1 MSVLHEFSVVP
12 KRHGKEK
19 MKNQRTKKLVTS
31 AMLIAIATA
40 ISVIC
45 EYIPFLNLPFGGTIT
60 LASTLPVIAISY
72 MYGLRWGFSSA
83 FVYSLIQIAV
93 GTKTVAALFTPADDG
108 SVAFGVAIGV
118 ILIDYILA
126 FTCLG
131 IGGIYGKFMSKKK
144 ALVLG
149 TVTALVLCY
158 LFHFL
163 SGALYY
169 GAWAEWFFTDTVLA
183 DLAVSKYIMEN
194 FTGAGLA
201 SVYSLV
207 YNGCYMVP
215 EIIITA
221 IVAVPISMIKQVKRE
236 I

>member
-1 MSVLHEFSVVP
+1 
-12 KRHGKEK
+12 
-19 MKNQRTKKLVTS
+19 
-31 AMLIAIATA
+31 MLIAIATA

-72 MYGLRWGFSSA
+72 MYGLKWGFSSA
-83 FVYSLIQIAV
+83 FVYSLIQIVV

-108 SVAFGVAIGV
+108 TVAFGVAIGV
-118 ILIDYILA
+118 IVIDYILA

-131 IGGIYGKFMSKKK
+131 LGGIFAKRMSKKS

-149 TVTALVLCY
+149 AVTALICTY
-158 LFHFL
+158 FFHFL

-183 DLAVSKYIMEN
+183 DLSISKYIMQN

-201 SVYSLV
+201 SIYSLV
-207 YNGCYMVP
+207 YNGCYMIP

-221 IVAVPISMIKQVKRE
+221 IIAIPISAIKQVKRE
-236 I
+236 V

>member
-1 MSVLHEFSVVP
+1 
-12 KRHGKEK
+12 
-19 MKNQRTKKLVTS
+19 
-31 AMLIAIATA
+31 MLIAIATA
-40 ISVIC
+40 ISLIC

-60 LASTLPVIAISY
+60 IASTLPVIAISY
-72 MYGLRWGFSSA
+72 MYGLKWGFASS
-83 FVYSLIQIAV
+83 FVYALIQIAV

-108 SVAFGVAIGV
+108 TVAFGVAIGV

-126 FTCLG
+126 FTSLG
-131 IGGIYGKFMSKKK
+131 LGGIYGKFMNKKG

-149 TVTALVLCY
+149 SVTALLCCY
-158 LFHFL
+158 FFHFL

-183 DLAVSKYIMEN
+183 DLSISKYIMQN
-194 FTGAGLA
+194 FSGAGLA
-201 SVYSLV
+201 SIYSLV
-207 YNGCYMVP
+207 YNGCYMIP
-215 EIIITA
+215 EIVITA

>member
-1 MSVLHEFSVVP
+1 
-12 KRHGKEK
+12 
-19 MKNQRTKKLVTS
+19 
-31 AMLIAIATA
+31 MLIAIATA

-60 LASTLPVIAISY
+60 IASTLPVIAISY

-108 SVAFGVAIGV
+108 KVAFGVAVGV

-131 IGGIYGKFMSKKK
+131 LGGIFGKLTGKKK

-149 TVTALVLCY
+149 SVTALLCCY
-158 LFHFL
+158 FFHFL

-183 DLAVSKYIMEN
+183 DLSISKYIMQN
-194 FTGAGLA
+194 FTGVGLA
-201 SVYSLV
+201 SIYSLV
-207 YNGCYMVP
+207 YNGCYMIP
-215 EIIITA
+215 EIVITA

>member
-1 MSVLHEFSVVP
+1 
-12 KRHGKEK
+12 
-19 MKNQRTKKLVTS
+19 
-31 AMLIAIATA
+31 MLIAIATA
-40 ISVIC
+40 ISLIC

-60 LASTLPVIAISY
+60 IASTLPVIAVSY
-72 MYGLRWGFSSA
+72 MYGLKWGFGSA

-108 SVAFGVAIGV
+108 SVAFGVAVGV
-118 ILIDYILA
+118 IFIDYILA

-131 IGGIYGKFMSKKK
+131 FGGIYGKMKSKKS

-149 TVTALVLCY
+149 SVTALALCY
-158 LFHFL
+158 FFHYL

-183 DLAVSKYIMEN
+183 DLSISKYIMQN
-194 FTGAGLA
+194 FSGAGLA
-201 SVYSLV
+201 SIYSLV
-207 YNGCYMVP
+207 YNGCYMIP
-215 EIIITA
+215 EIVITA

>member
-1 MSVLHEFSVVP
+1 
-12 KRHGKEK
+12 
-19 MKNQRTKKLVTS
+19 
-31 AMLIAIATA
+31 MLIAIATA
-40 ISVIC
+40 ISLIC
-45 EYIPFLNLPFGGTIT
+45 EFIPFLNLPFGGTIT
-60 LASTLPVIAISY
+60 IASTLPVIAISY
-72 MYGLRWGFSSA
+72 MYGLKWGLSSA

-108 SVAFGVAIGV
+108 TVAFGVAIGV

-131 IGGIYGKFMSKKK
+131 FGGIFAKKLSKKS

-149 TVTALVLCY
+149 SVTVLILCY
-158 LFHFL
+158 FFHFL

-169 GAWAEWFFTDTVLA
+169 GAWAEWFFTDTVIA
-183 DLAVSKYIMEN
+183 DLAISGYIMET

-201 SVYSLV
+201 AIYSLV
-207 YNGCYMVP
+207 YNGCYMIP

-221 IVAVPISMIKQVKRE
+221 IVAVPISVIKQVKRE